1 MDTVH
6 ELNTHLEHAQRS
18 QHHEHEQVAHANARV
33 SNALTH
39 FNKQQA
45 RVETEYHR
53 VLK

>member
-1 MDTVH
+1 MDAVH
-6 ELNTHLEHAQRS
+6 ELNMHLEHAQKS
-18 QHHEHEQVAHANARV
+18 AHHEQEQVAHANARV

-45 RVETEYHR
+45 RVETEYDR